1 MNKKPKN
8 LRQVNALM
16 IIIFLCSIFWLMP
29 LVLIFINSFK
39 PYNDMIQD
47 FLALPK
53 SWSLAMYI
61 ETWTKFKFPML
72 IGNTLLYTFCTVIMI
87 VLMAPM
93 AAYKLARTKSRL
105 SKVCFVLIIMPM
117 MVPFQSYMITL
128 TRLVANVNLTGK
140 RMGNIL
146 VNIGLCMPLADLHD
160 PWFCKEC
167 SDRTGGV
174 CLYRWS
180 WKNKNLFQHCPS
192 AFDTD
197 PDDRCRTGY
206 TGNLE

>member
-1 MNKKPKN
+1 MNKIPKN
-8 LRQVNALM
+8 LRQINALT

-87 VLMAPM
+87 VL
-93 AAYKLARTKSRL
+93 LAL
-105 SKVCFVLIIMPM
+105 G
-117 MVPFQSYMITL
+117 
-128 TRLVANVNLTGK
+128 LVALNTLAICMLEPQLTF
-140 RMGNIL
+140 ME
-146 VNIGLCMPLADLHD
+146 V
-160 PWFCKEC
+160 
-167 SDRTGGV
+167 
-174 CLYRWS
+174 
-180 WKNKNLFQHCPS
+180 LFETVS
-192 AFDTD
+192 AFGTVGLS
-197 PDDRCRTGY
+197 TGITPELCWASKLILALTMFCGRLGPVTMACIWHY
-206 TGNLE
+206 QPPSGLSYAEERVTIG